1 MFLALLHQ
9 QRHLPSLKQL
19 LKLYT
24 VSLLSLLRCS
34 HTCIAGCA
42 VLSVAGTAPAS
53 DDYLPADPQCN
64 LPSCTLSVCPSS
76 HMHVPKLC

>member
-24 VSLLSLLRCS
+24 VSLKRSSLE
-34 HTCIAGCA
+34 T
-42 VLSVAGTAPAS
+42 
-53 DDYLPADPQCN
+53 
-64 LPSCTLSVCPSS
+64 
-76 HMHVPKLC
+76 